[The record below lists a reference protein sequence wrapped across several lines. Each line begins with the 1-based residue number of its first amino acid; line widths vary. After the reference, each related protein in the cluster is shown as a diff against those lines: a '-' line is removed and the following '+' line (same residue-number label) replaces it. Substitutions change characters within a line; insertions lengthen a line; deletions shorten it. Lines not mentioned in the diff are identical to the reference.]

1 MEIMEIITS
10 IDFVIFL
17 IVGAV
22 VGLLY
27 GQFMKSKGIGLIGN
41 ITICIV
47 GSVISGFIFDW
58 LNFMNV
64 GDVADPVIAGVVG
77 AVILLTIASMF
88 RRDGSSVA

>member
-22 VGLLY
+22 AGLLY
-27 GQFMKSKGIGLIGN
+27 GQFMKSKGFGLIGN
-41 ITICIV
+41 ISIGIV

-64 GDVADPVIAGVVG
+64 GDIADPIIAGAVG
-77 AVILLTIASMF
+77 AAILLTIALLF
-88 RRDGSSVA
+88 RRDGSNVA